1 MKRKLYNKP
10 KFKRGPFN
18 PLDLIPILN
27 PIVEIFTGNSQAKAQ
42 KYAADATYDATKY
55 AADASYEG
63 QVAANY
69 ANIDIANKTNAA
81 NRIIANETNEANR
94 ELAERQNQ
102 WNIDQWNRQNQYN
115 SPANQM
121 KLYKQAG
128 LNPVLAQGDFTPAQE
143 LQSADLAN
151 QQIGNPM
158 QPAHVDNPAGQSSQI
173 YANGMIAAAEM
184 RKDYVRNMV
193 ETAKLG
199 ADLIKQ
205 NVENGFLPKLRKN
218 EVAIGARNIE
228 KVTFDIKR
236 GKDLLP
242 YEINNAFQQF
252 CVLKAQEY
260 QFKSQEWY
268 NKELAQAQANT
279 NSLWQ
284 MQKDAFAK
292 MPAAQLDKI
301 NHDIAVISEQIEM
314 LQNSNQFTKLHGVDM
329 STYAQK
335 YAADMGYRS
344 TQYSSDKS
352 YSLGV
357 QGIQSNSEMFN
368 AKQRQDWRKFGKEIA
383 IQKYL
388 QKQHNLNSLQV
399 AGIMAGASIAN
410 GIMNNITGGLDSKRR
425 YKLGQM
431 NYVQTMKRYENNP
444 ADAWLNYYNTTG
456 SIPLR

>member
-1 MKRKLYNKP
+1 MKRKLYNPIVKCIS
-10 KFKRGPFN
+10 FN
-18 PLDLIPILN
+18 PLDIIN
-27 PIVEIFTGNSQAKAQ
+27 PIITLFTGAAQ
-42 KYAADATYDATKY
+42 
-55 AADASYEG
+55 ADASVYAANKAYQATKLAAEHSYAG
-63 QVAANY
+63 QVAANQ

-81 NRIIANETNEANR
+81 NRIIASETNEANR
-94 ELAERQNQ
+94 KLAEQQNQ
-102 WNIDQWNRQNQYN
+102 WNIEQWNRQNQYN

-121 KLYKQAG
+121 KLYKEAG
-128 LNPVLAQGDFTPAQE
+128 LNPVLAQGDFTPAQQ
-143 LQSADLAN
+143 LQSAELAN

-158 QPAHVDNPAGQSSQI
+158 QAAHVENPAGQSSQI

-199 ADLIKQ
+199 AELIKQ

-218 EVAIGARNIE
+218 EVAIGAKNIE

-252 CVLKAQEY
+252 CVMKAQEY
-260 QFKSQEWY
+260 LYKGQEWY

-279 NSLWQ
+279 NSLWE

-357 QGIQSNSEMFN
+357 QGIQSNREMFN

-431 NYVQTMKRYENNP
+431 NYEQTMKRYENNP

>member
-1 MKRKLYNKP
+1 MKRKLYKP
-10 KFKRGPFN
+10 NFKRFNILDIIN
-18 PLDLIPILN
+18 PLFSL
-27 PIVEIFTGNSQAKAQ
+27 FTGQSQANAS
-42 KYAADATYDATKY
+42 KYSANASYDATKY
-55 AADASYEG
+55 AADASYQG
-63 QVAANY
+63 QIAANN

-81 NRIIANETNEANR
+81 NRIIAYETNDANQR
-94 ELAERQNQ
+94 LAQQQND
-102 WNIDQWNRQNQYN
+102 WNIAQWNRQNAYN

-128 LNPVLAQGDFTPAQE
+128 LNPVLAQGNFTPAQE

-158 QPAHVDNPAGQSSQI
+158 QAAHVENPAGQSSQI
-173 YANGMIAAAEM
+173 YANGVIAAAEM

-199 ADLIKQ
+199 AELIKQ

-218 EVAIGARNIE
+218 EVTIGAKNIE

-268 NKELAQAQANT
+268 NKELAQAQQNT
-279 NSLWQ
+279 NSLWE

-292 MPAAQLDKI
+292 MPAAKLDKI

-357 QGIQSNSEMFN
+357 QGIQSNREMFN

-388 QKQHNLNSLQV
+388 QKQQNLNSLQV

-431 NYVQTMKRYENNP
+431 NFEQTMKRYENNP
-444 ADAWLNYYNTTG
+444 ADVWLNYYNTTG
-456 SIPLR
+456 SIPLK